1 MARHFIHERKTW
13 KRFHSEGGGAIRFY
27 GIHLIAILSDIGYLK
42 VLESINSSEITSEMS
57 SFTSSFEPTNKLPK
71 CKIIINSKS
80 LLNVFSCYYVKD
92 NKKIS

>member
-1 MARHFIHERKTW
+1 
-13 KRFHSEGGGAIRFY
+13 
-27 GIHLIAILSDIGYLK
+27 
-42 VLESINSSEITSEMS
+42 MS

-92 NKKIS
+92 NKKISLLNLKEPFPKKDEALFEDPRIDLTKRLLNEKKFNFSNFNVIKLWKEVEDKIQ